1 MIIESCTCT
10 YVTIFEIQGF
20 KVEWATPKCKLI
32 KVKFLQ
38 IDLIGRDTRYMYIM
52 YMHGCSINLI
62 NFKWRIF

>member
-38 IDLIGRDTRYMYIM
+38 IDLIGRDTRYMFIM

-62 NFKWRIF
+62 NFK